1 MSGRLGNHIQ
11 PTNGYAS
18 RKEADMAAK
27 LHALARA
34 GNISELEEQVVY
46 ELIPKQKGERSC
58 TYRADFRYRDEDGQL
73 VVMDVKGYKT
83 EIYRIK
89 KKLLLWRHGIRIV
102 EA

>member
-1 MSGRLGNHIQ
+1 MSGRLGNHIR

-18 RKEADMAAK
+18 KREAEMAWK

-34 GNISELEEQVVY
+34 GKITELEEQVAY

-58 TYRADFRYRDEDGQL
+58 TYKADFRYRDEDGQL

-89 KKLLLWRHGIRIV
+89 KKLMLFIHKIRIM